1 MIWKL
6 EKHLN
11 TDEDFIT
18 CVPIDTHVRRTC
30 ERAGIRVDSV
40 ITPSNDEESDLLLK
54 NAIIDACKSL
64 GVSPLLFDAG
74 AWMLGMARDRVK
86 INREIMGGKPV
97 IRGRRIPVEQI
108 LRKLDA
114 GILPD
119 DIISDHPK
127 LTLDDIRAAQVF
139 AAGYLANEEL

>member
-1 MIWKL
+1 
-6 EKHLN
+6 
-11 TDEDFIT
+11 
-18 CVPIDTHVRRTC
+18 
-30 ERAGIRVDSV
+30 
-40 ITPSNDEESDLLLK
+40 
-54 NAIIDACKSL
+54 
-64 GVSPLLFDAG
+64 
-74 AWMLGMARDRVK
+74 
-86 INREIMGGKPV
+86 
-97 IRGRRIPVEQI
+97 